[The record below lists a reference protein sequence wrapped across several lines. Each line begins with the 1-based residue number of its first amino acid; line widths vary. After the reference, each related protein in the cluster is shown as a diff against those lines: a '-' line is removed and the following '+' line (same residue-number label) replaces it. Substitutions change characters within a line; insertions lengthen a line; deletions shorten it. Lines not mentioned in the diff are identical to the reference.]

1 MYKVH
6 KILLKEIIYMC
17 KKLISS
23 ASNFSLWVKSL
34 RGKYVEKDVGGYDR
48 SDWMADLADDAF
60 INEISI
66 PGSHDSCALFEP
78 ILYIARCQDR
88 TVTDQLN
95 MGVRYL
101 DIRANVVRGDLVISH
116 GPIFQGI
123 SFDSIAEQCYKF
135 LIKNPSETIVFSLK
149 HELLSLDRHGEFAK
163 LFTQKLERH
172 RDMWYTENRIP
183 RLSEVR
189 GKIILLNRV
198 GELNIGID
206 ASQNWTQN
214 GFSSIE
220 HRDFRLNI
228 QDCYK
233 LGSVEEGWKIAKD
246 YFHTLTKESDGKKN
260 LSINFHSGILSL
272 PNVTKVAQHVNA
284 EFIKY
289 AKTQVKHFGI
299 AVFDFI
305 TPEICD
311 IIISAN
317 S

>member
-1 MYKVH
+1 
-6 KILLKEIIYMC
+6 MC

-23 ASNFSLWVKSL
+23 ASNFSLWIKAL
-34 RGKYVEKDVGGYDR
+34 KGKYVEKDVGGYDR
-48 SDWMADLADDAF
+48 NNWMADIADDAF

-78 ILYIARCQDR
+78 ILSIARCQER
-88 TVTDQLN
+88 TITDQLN

-101 DIRANVVRGDLVISH
+101 DIRANVVHGDLVISH

-123 SFDSIAEQCYKF
+123 SFDNIAEQCYRF
-135 LIKNPSETIVFSLK
+135 LSANPSETIIFSLK
-149 HELLSLDRHGEFAK
+149 HELLSLDRRGEFAG

-172 RDMWYTENRIP
+172 HDMWYTENRIP
-183 RLSEVR
+183 KLSEVR
-189 GKIILLNRV
+189 GKIILFNRV
-198 GELNIGID
+198 GELSIGIN
-206 ASQNWTQN
+206 ASKDWTQN

-233 LGSVEEGWKIAKD
+233 LGSVEEGWKVAKE

-272 PNVTKVAQHVNA
+272 PNVSKVAQHVNT

-289 AKTQVKHFGI
+289 AKTQARHFGI

-305 TPEICD
+305 NPEICN
-311 IIISAN
+311 IVISAN
-317 S
+317 SQ